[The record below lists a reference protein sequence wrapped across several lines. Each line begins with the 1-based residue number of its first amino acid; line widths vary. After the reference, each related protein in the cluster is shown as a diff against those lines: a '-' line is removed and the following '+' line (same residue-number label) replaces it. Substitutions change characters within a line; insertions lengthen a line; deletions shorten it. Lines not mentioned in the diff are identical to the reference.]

1 MNPSTTQEKPRS
13 SARTAVL
20 ALSAAAAATAL
31 WVEVRARHAERDN
44 PPTGKFL
51 YIDGVR
57 LHYVVRGEGPPVVL
71 LHGNTVTLAD
81 FHASGL
87 IDQLARN
94 HLVIAFDRPGFGHS
108 TRPRDRLWTPSAQAA
123 LFHSALTV
131 LGIKR
136 PVVVGHSMGTLVA
149 LAMALDQPAK
159 VASLVL
165 IGGYYYPS
173 IRVDALLT
181 APVALPVVGD
191 IMRYTVT
198 ALSGRALLNRLVKGM
213 FAPGEV
219 PLGFFSILSREM
231 MLRPVQ
237 IRANAEDAAFMMPQA
252 RSLSRRYHELR
263 LPVTLIAG
271 GADKVVD
278 VEAHTRRLHSE
289 LPQSQL
295 HIVPHS
301 GHMAHYLARDL
312 IEAAVDRPSPALRSD
327 VQSAAIPSGM
337 TSQAQSQTQSPTA
350 PQLEPRK
357 ETEPSR

>member
-1 MNPSTTQEKPRS
+1 MNPSTSLSKPRS

-20 ALSAAAAATAL
+20 ALSAAAAGTAL
-31 WVEVRARHAERDN
+31 WVEVQARRAERDH

-51 YIDGVR
+51 SIDGVR
-57 LHYVVRGEGPPVVL
+57 LHYEVRGEGPPVVL

-87 IDQLARN
+87 VDQLARN
-94 HLVIAFDRPGFGHS
+94 HRVIVFDRPGYGHS

-123 LFHSALTV
+123 LVHSALTL
-131 LGIKR
+131 LGVER
-136 PVVVGHSMGTLVA
+136 PVVVGHSMGSLVA

-165 IGGYYYPS
+165 IGGYYYPA

-181 APVALPVVGD
+181 APVALPVLGD
-191 IMRYTVT
+191 AMRYTVT
-198 ALSGRALLNRLVKGM
+198 ALSSRAMLNGLVKGM
-213 FAPGEV
+213 FAPAEV
-219 PLGFFSILSREM
+219 PPGFFSVMSREM

-278 VEAHTRRLHSE
+278 PEAHSRRLHSE

-295 HIVPHS
+295 LIVAHS
-301 GHMAHYLARDL
+301 GHMAHYVAQDL
-312 IEAAVDRPSPALRSD
+312 IGTAIDRTSPALTSE
-327 VQSAAIPSGM
+327 VQAARTAPAM
-337 TSQAQSQTQSPTA
+337 TSQAQSQST
-350 PQLEPRK
+350 PQFASRK
-357 ETEPSR
+357 EPEPSR